1 MAEIKKNKVKAIIGA
16 IVTFI
21 VVGLLAVQA
30 MFFMKGYS
38 PSTSM
43 MKHQFLVSIGFLI
56 GILAASYV
64 YTYLQG
70 EDRSS
75 WLYDENG
82 KEKY

>member
-1 MAEIKKNKVKAIIGA
+1 MAEIKKNKLKAAIGA
-16 IVTFI
+16 LVTFV

-30 MFFMKGYS
+30 MFYLKGYS
-38 PSTSM
+38 PSTNM
-43 MKHQFLVSIGFLI
+43 MNHQFLVSIGFLI

-75 WLYDENG
+75 WLYDKDG
-82 KEKY
+82 KEK